1 MRIILDS
8 NEYILGLDTTAGP
21 SASSRL
27 LDLVRILIDELE
39 EFRLLVPEIIIREV
53 QTNLPPE
60 LERDFFRLIRS
71 SQKIEYHYMLEV
83 PKASFQKY
91 RRHKH
96 LKHADALIAAFA
108 DFMKADYLIS
118 ENRHIYRDLKATGF
132 INLTAQGFLD
142 LLQEREEGDTGPL

>member
-1 MRIILDS
+1 MDS

-21 SASSRL
+21 SPSSRL
-27 LDLVRILIDELE
+27 LDLVQILIDELE

-53 QTNLPPE
+53 QRNLPPE
-60 LERDFFRLIRS
+60 FKRDLFRLNPS
-71 SQKIEYHYMLEV
+71 SRKSEYHDLLDV
-83 PKASFQKY
+83 PKATFQKY

-118 ENRHIYRDLKATGF
+118 ENRNIYRDLKATGF
-132 INLTAQGFLD
+132 IKLSAQGFLD
-142 LLQEREEGDTGPL
+142 LLQD